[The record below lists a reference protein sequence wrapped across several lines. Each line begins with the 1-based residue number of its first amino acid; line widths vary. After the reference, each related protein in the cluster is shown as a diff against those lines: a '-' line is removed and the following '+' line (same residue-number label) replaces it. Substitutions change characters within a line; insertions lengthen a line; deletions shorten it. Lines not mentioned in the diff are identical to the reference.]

1 MSVRV
6 EAERLARG
14 AGALLEGYYGRLH
27 RRDADRKGGAARDLV
42 SEADLASEE
51 YLSGEIP
58 AEDDLLGE
66 EGSCRETGASRRWIV
81 DPLDGTVNF
90 LHGIPFWAVSI
101 GVVEDGELTVG
112 IVHSP
117 ALGWTFAAE
126 RGKGATLNGQPIHVS
141 ESATLSESIVGT
153 GFAYRRNE
161 LADNNFD
168 NFERIG
174 MRCAGVRRMGAAAV
188 DLALLASGRIDG
200 FWELHLS
207 PWDIAA
213 GILLV
218 REAGGTVTDFGG
230 AESLDVLL
238 DGRNLVASNGA
249 VHNELRGEL
258 SPLRGIE

>member
-1 MSVRV
+1 MSVRA

-14 AGALLEGYYGRLH
+14 AGALLEGFYGRLH
-27 RRDADRKGGAARDLV
+27 RVDAERKGGAARDLV
-42 SEADLASEE
+42 SEADLASEDF
-51 YLSGEIP
+51 LTKRIP
-58 AEDDLLGE
+58 ASDDFLGE
-66 EGSCRETGASRRWIV
+66 EGSCRDTGASRKWIV

-101 GVVEDGELTVG
+101 GVVEDGELLVG
-112 IVHSP
+112 IVHAP

-126 RGKGATLNGQPIHVS
+126 RGKGATLNGKRIEVS
-141 ESATLSESIVGT
+141 GSTTLSDSIVGT

-161 LADNNFD
+161 LADSNFD

-174 MRCAGVRRMGAAAV
+174 MQCAGVRRMGAAAV
-188 DLALLASGRIDG
+188 DMALLASGRIDG

-230 AESLDVLL
+230 ADDLDRLL
-238 DGRNLVASNGA
+238 DGRNLVATNGA
-249 VHNELRGEL
+249 IHEELRGKL